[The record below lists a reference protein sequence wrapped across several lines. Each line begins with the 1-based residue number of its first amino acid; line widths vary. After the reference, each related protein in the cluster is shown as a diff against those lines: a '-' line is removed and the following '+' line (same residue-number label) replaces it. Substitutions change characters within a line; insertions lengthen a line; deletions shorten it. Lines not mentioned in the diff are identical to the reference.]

1 MDAPNFDE
9 SRRSVRTVTGRA
21 GLTMRGVAA
30 AAVLALLGGCDP
42 ATMAA
47 MGGGAPA
54 RAKFDVAGAPVTIAA
69 PPGWC
74 IDQKSARKTG
84 DGAFVLLTDC
94 GLLGK
99 PGAKVGR
106 KGVALTASVSDGSLF
121 EAEGDADGLAD
132 LQDFAASREGRTV
145 LGRSGQADRVR
156 ILATQASGGVY
167 YVLVEDRGKLPIA
180 GLDRQFWR
188 AFLDVNGR
196 TVALSSLGFTG
207 ASDAQS
213 SLNELAT
220 FAKWIQAANKA

>member
-1 MDAPNFDE
+1 MDSPKFDE
-9 SRRSVRTVTGRA
+9 PRRSGRKGPRRA
-21 GLTMRGVAA
+21 GLTMRGLAA
-30 AAVLALLGGCDP
+30 AAALVLLGGCDP
-42 ATMAA
+42 AA
-47 MGGGAPA
+47 MGAAGAAPT
-54 RAKFDVAGAPVTIAA
+54 RAKFDVAGVPVTIAA
-69 PPGWC
+69 APGWC
-74 IDQKSARKTG
+74 IDQKSARKTA

-106 KGVALTASVSDGSLF
+106 KGVALTASISDGSLF

-132 LQDFAASREGRTV
+132 LQDFAASREGRAV
-145 LGRSGQADRVR
+145 LGRSGQASRVR

-167 YVLVEDRGKLPIA
+167 YVLVEDRGKLPIE